1 MTEERNKT
9 RSKINE
15 IIFGYD
21 TLAGKVF
28 DVVLI
33 ILILLSV
40 LAVLL
45 DSVSNI
51 QQQHHDFLV
60 MLEWAFTIL
69 FTIEYILRLYSTD
82 SAKKYAFSFYGMVD
96 LLSILPTYFLFL
108 YPAASYLIVIRILRV
123 LRIFRILKLVRYVGE
138 TTVMLRAMKN
148 SRRKILVF
156 IFSIFSLNIIFG
168 ALMFLVEGP
177 QNGYTS
183 IPVSIYWSIVT
194 MTTVGYGDIA
204 PVTVLGRFL
213 ASVVM
218 LTGFAII
225 AVPTGIISSE
235 LMTEFYNNRRDDAHN
250 PDIVCSQCR
259 RMGHDR
265 DAYFCKQCGNNL

>member
-1 MTEERNKT
+1 MTEQRNKA
-9 RSKINE
+9 RLKINE
-15 IIFGYD
+15 IIFGYE
-21 TLAGKVF
+21 TFAGKLF
-28 DVVLI
+28 DVLLIVLI
-33 ILILLSV
+33 LASV

-45 DSVSNI
+45 DSVSSI
-51 QQQHHDFLV
+51 QQNHHDFLV
-60 MLEWAFTIL
+60 RLEWAFTIL
-69 FTIEYILRLYSTD
+69 FTIEYILRLYSTE

-108 YPAASYLIVIRILRV
+108 YPHSSYLIVIRILRV
-123 LRIFRILKLVRYVGE
+123 LRIFRILKLARYVGE
-138 TTVMLRAMKN
+138 ATVMIRAMKN

-156 IFSIFSLNIIFG
+156 ICSVLSMNIIFG
-168 ALMFLVEGP
+168 AVMYLVEGP

-204 PVTVLGRFL
+204 PITELGRFV

-218 LTGFAII
+218 LTGYAII

-235 LMTEFYNNRRDDAHN
+235 LMTEFYNNRRDDVHN
-250 PDIVCSQCR
+250 FSIVCSQCQ

-265 DAYFCKQCGNNL
+265 DANYCKQCGNKL